1 MICFMV
7 DLQPDQLR
15 TLAAIDAA
23 GTFEAAAQRL
33 GVTPSAVSQRV
44 RALESAVG
52 QVLVRRGKP
61 AGLTPPGQ
69 VLVRHARH
77 LALQQADVLAEL
89 GIGAAERAGD
99 PADPDGAVAP
109 LPEVTLVVSGDAL
122 TTWALPALVEA
133 SGWARL
139 EVLRED
145 EEHSIG
151 LLRDGTAVAAVTSV
165 AEAVPGCRSTLLG
178 QMRYRPMASPEFAAR
193 WFPDGPTAAALAR
206 APVLAFDRKDDLQPP
221 SRPRVERVPA
231 RDRAR
236 HGLGHAPRPPERPG
250 RACGAP
256 RGLRRRPGDGR
267 AAALAA
273 VAPALDVP
281 RPPGDG
287 RRARGSCRA
296 RRSLTSGR
304 HPLPQTPASAR
315 TTSAAGPPGAFR

>member
-1 MICFMV
+1 V

-15 TLAAIDAA
+15 TLDAIAAA

-61 AGLTPPGQ
+61 AELTPPGQ

-89 GIGAAERAGD
+89 GIGTATRPSD
-99 PADPDGAVAP
+99 PEADCGVL

-178 QMRYRPMASPEFAAR
+178 RMRYRPMASPAFAAR
-193 WFPDGPTAAALAR
+193 WFPEGPTAVALSR
-206 APVLAFDRKDDLQPP
+206 APVLAFDRKDDLQERYLRLRAQEAVGTAAGAVIDPP
-221 SRPRVERVPA
+221 RHHVPA
-231 RDRAR
+231 SNEFRRAIELGMGWGMLPDLQSARAERAGRLVGFDDARAMDVPQHWQQWRLHSTSLDRLAT
-236 HGLGHAPRPPERPG
+236 AV
-250 RACGAP
+250 A
-256 RGLRRRPGDGR
+256 R
-267 AAALAA
+267 AARAAL
-273 VAPALDVP
+273 
-281 RPPGDG
+281 GD
-287 RRARGSCRA
+287 
-296 RRSLTSGR
+296 
-304 HPLPQTPASAR
+304 P
-315 TTSAAGPPGAFR
+315 

>member
-1 MICFMV
+1 MV

-15 TLAAIDAA
+15 TLAAIAAA
-23 GTFEAAAQRL
+23 GTFEAAAHRL

-61 AGLTPPGQ
+61 AELTPPGQ

-77 LALQQADVLAEL
+77 LELQQADVLTEL
-89 GIGAAERAGD
+89 GIGAAGRPSD
-99 PADPDGAVAP
+99 PAASDDAAAP

-178 QMRYRPMASPEFAAR
+178 HMRYRPMASPAFVAR
-193 WFPDGPTAAALAR
+193 WFPDGPTPAALSR
-206 APVLAFDRKDDLQPP
+206 APVLAFDRKDDLQERYLRLRTQFAAGTAEGTAAETAIDPP
-221 SRPRVERVPA
+221 RHYVPA
-231 RDRAR
+231 SNEFRRAIELGMGWGMLPDLQSARGERAGRLVGFDDDRATDVPQHWQQWR
-236 HGLGHAPRPPERPG
+236 LHSTSLDRLAS
-250 RACGAP
+250 AVS
-256 RGLRRRPGDGR
+256 R
-267 AAALAA
+267 AARTAL
-273 VAPALDVP
+273 
-281 RPPGDG
+281 
-287 RRARGSCRA
+287 GS
-296 RRSLTSGR
+296 S
-304 HPLPQTPASAR
+304 
-315 TTSAAGPPGAFR
+315 

>member
-1 MICFMV
+1 MV

-61 AGLTPPGQ
+61 AELTPPGQ

-77 LALQQADVLAEL
+77 LALQQADVLTEL
-89 GIGAAERAGD
+89 GIGAAGRD
-99 PADPDGAVAP
+99 PADADDAAAP

-178 QMRYRPMASPEFAAR
+178 QMRYRPMASPAFVAR
-193 WFPDGPTAAALAR
+193 WFPDGPTPAALSR
-206 APVLAFDRKDDLQPP
+206 APVLAFDRKDDLQERYLRLRAQRAAGTEAGTEAGTAAATVIDPP
-221 SRPRVERVPA
+221 RHDVPA
-231 RDRAR
+231 SNEFRRAIELGMGWGMLPDLQSARAERAGRLVGFDDARAMDVPQHWQQWRLHSTSLDRLA
-236 HGLGHAPRPPERPG
+236 
-250 RACGAP
+250 
-256 RGLRRRPGDGR
+256 
-267 AAALAA
+267 AA
-273 VAPALDVP
+273 VARAARAAL
-281 RPPGDG
+281 
-287 RRARGSCRA
+287 
-296 RRSLTSGR
+296 
-304 HPLPQTPASAR
+304 
-315 TTSAAGPPGAFR
+315 GAP

>member
-1 MICFMV
+1 MV

-15 TLAAIDAA
+15 TLAAIAA
-23 GTFEAAAQRL
+23 EGTFEAAAHRL

-206 APVLAFDRKDDLQPP
+206 APVLAFDRKDDLQERYLRLRARQAGAAAEVAIDPP
-221 SRPRVERVPA
+221 RHHVPA
-231 RDRAR
+231 SNEFRRAIELGMGWGMLPDLQSARAERAGRLVGFDDARAMDVPQHWQQWRLHSTSLDRLATAVAR
-236 HGLGHAPRPPERPG
+236 AA
-250 RACGAP
+250 RAALGAP
-256 RGLRRRPGDGR
+256 
-267 AAALAA
+267 
-273 VAPALDVP
+273 
-281 RPPGDG
+281 
-287 RRARGSCRA
+287 
-296 RRSLTSGR
+296 
-304 HPLPQTPASAR
+304 
-315 TTSAAGPPGAFR
+315 

>member
-1 MICFMV
+1 MV

-15 TLAAIDAA
+15 TLDAIAAA

-61 AGLTPPGQ
+61 AELTPPGQ

-89 GIGAAERAGD
+89 GIGSAGRPDD
-99 PADPDGAVAP
+99 PADTDDAAVP

-178 QMRYRPMASPEFAAR
+178 RMRYRPMASPAFAAR
-193 WFPDGPTAAALAR
+193 WFPEGPTAVALSR
-206 APVLAFDRKDDLQPP
+206 APVLAFDRKDDLQERYLRLRAQEAVGTAAGAVIDPP
-221 SRPRVERVPA
+221 RHHVPA
-231 RDRAR
+231 SNEFRRAIELGMGWGMLPDLQSARAERAGRLVGFDDARAMDVPQHWQQWRLHSTSLDRLAT
-236 HGLGHAPRPPERPG
+236 AV
-250 RACGAP
+250 A
-256 RGLRRRPGDGR
+256 R
-267 AAALAA
+267 AARAAL
-273 VAPALDVP
+273 
-281 RPPGDG
+281 GD
-287 RRARGSCRA
+287 
-296 RRSLTSGR
+296 
-304 HPLPQTPASAR
+304 P
-315 TTSAAGPPGAFR
+315 

>member
-1 MICFMV
+1 MV

-15 TLAAIDAA
+15 TLDAIAAA

-61 AGLTPPGQ
+61 AELTPPGQ

-89 GIGAAERAGD
+89 GIGTATRPSDPEAG
-99 PADPDGAVAP
+99 GGVP

-133 SGWARL
+133 SEWARL

-178 QMRYRPMASPEFAAR
+178 RMRYRPMASPAFAAR
-193 WFPDGPTAAALAR
+193 WFPEGPTAVALSR
-206 APVLAFDRKDDLQPP
+206 APVLAFDRKDDLQERYLRLRAQEAVGTAAGAVIDPP
-221 SRPRVERVPA
+221 RHHVPA
-231 RDRAR
+231 SNEFRRAIELGMGWGMLPDLQSARAERAGLLVGFDDARAMDVPQHWQQWRLHSTSLDRLAT
-236 HGLGHAPRPPERPG
+236 AV
-250 RACGAP
+250 A
-256 RGLRRRPGDGR
+256 R
-267 AAALAA
+267 AARAAL
-273 VAPALDVP
+273 
-281 RPPGDG
+281 GD
-287 RRARGSCRA
+287 
-296 RRSLTSGR
+296 
-304 HPLPQTPASAR
+304 P
-315 TTSAAGPPGAFR
+315 

>member
-1 MICFMV
+1 MV

-15 TLAAIDAA
+15 TLDAIAAA

-61 AGLTPPGQ
+61 AELTPPGQ

-89 GIGAAERAGD
+89 GIGTATRPSD
-99 PADPDGAVAP
+99 PEADCGVL

-178 QMRYRPMASPEFAAR
+178 RMRYRPMASPAFAAR
-193 WFPDGPTAAALAR
+193 WFPEGPTAVALSR
-206 APVLAFDRKDDLQPP
+206 APVLAFDRKDDLQERYLRLRAQEAVGTAAGAVIDPP
-221 SRPRVERVPA
+221 RHHVPA
-231 RDRAR
+231 SNEFRRAIELGMGWGMLPDLQSARAERAGRLVGFDDARAMDVPQHWQQWRLHSTSLDRLAT
-236 HGLGHAPRPPERPG
+236 AV
-250 RACGAP
+250 A
-256 RGLRRRPGDGR
+256 R
-267 AAALAA
+267 AARAAL
-273 VAPALDVP
+273 
-281 RPPGDG
+281 GD
-287 RRARGSCRA
+287 
-296 RRSLTSGR
+296 
-304 HPLPQTPASAR
+304 P
-315 TTSAAGPPGAFR
+315 

>member
-1 MICFMV
+1 MCFMV

-15 TLAAIDAA
+15 TLAAISAA
-23 GTFEAAAQRL
+23 GTFEAAAHRL

-206 APVLAFDRKDDLQPP
+206 APVLAFDRKADLQERYLRLRSRQAGAAAGVAIDPP
-221 SRPRVERVPA
+221 RHHVPA
-231 RDRAR
+231 SNEFRRAIELGMGWGMLPDLQSARAERAGRLVGFDDARAMDVPQHWQQWRLHSTSLDRLATAVAR
-236 HGLGHAPRPPERPG
+236 AA
-250 RACGAP
+250 RAALGAP
-256 RGLRRRPGDGR
+256 
-267 AAALAA
+267 
-273 VAPALDVP
+273 
-281 RPPGDG
+281 
-287 RRARGSCRA
+287 
-296 RRSLTSGR
+296 
-304 HPLPQTPASAR
+304 
-315 TTSAAGPPGAFR
+315 

>member
-1 MICFMV
+1 MV

-15 TLAAIDAA
+15 TLATIAAA
-23 GTFEAAAQRL
+23 GTFEAAAHRL

-61 AGLTPPGQ
+61 AELTGPGE

-89 GIGAAERAGD
+89 GIGATEPARD
-99 PADPDGAVAP
+99 PSTDDDGAP
-109 LPEVTLVVSGDAL
+109 LPEITLVVSGDAL

-139 EVLRED
+139 EILRED

-178 QMRYRPMASPEFAAR
+178 RMRYRPMASPAFAAR
-193 WFPDGPTAAALAR
+193 WFPDGPTPAALSR
-206 APVLAFDRKDDLQPP
+206 APVLAFDRKDDLQERYLRVRAQGAGASAGTAAGVAFDPP
-221 SRPRVERVPA
+221 RHHVPA
-231 RDRAR
+231 SNEFRRAIELGMGWGMLPDLQSARAERAGRLVGFDDARAVDVPQHWQQWRLHSTSLDRLATAVAR
-236 HGLGHAPRPPERPG
+236 AA
-250 RACGAP
+250 RAALGAP
-256 RGLRRRPGDGR
+256 
-267 AAALAA
+267 
-273 VAPALDVP
+273 
-281 RPPGDG
+281 
-287 RRARGSCRA
+287 
-296 RRSLTSGR
+296 
-304 HPLPQTPASAR
+304 
-315 TTSAAGPPGAFR
+315 

>member
-1 MICFMV
+1 MV

-15 TLAAIDAA
+15 TLAAISVA

-52 QVLVRRGKP
+52 QVLVRRGRP
-61 AGLTPPGQ
+61 AELTPPGQ

-89 GIGAAERAGD
+89 GIGTATRLND
-99 PADPDGAVAP
+99 PAADGGVP

-178 QMRYRPMASPEFAAR
+178 QMRYRPMASPAFAAR
-193 WFPDGPTAAALAR
+193 WFPEGPTAVALSR
-206 APVLAFDRKDDLQPP
+206 APVLAFDRKDDLQERYLRLRAQEAVGTAAGGMAGTVIDPP
-221 SRPRVERVPA
+221 RHHVPA
-231 RDRAR
+231 SNEFRRAIELGMGWGMLPDLQSARAEREGRLVGFDDARAMHVPQHWQQWRLHSTSLDRLAT
-236 HGLGHAPRPPERPG
+236 AV
-250 RACGAP
+250 A
-256 RGLRRRPGDGR
+256 R
-267 AAALAA
+267 AARAAL
-273 VAPALDVP
+273 
-281 RPPGDG
+281 GD
-287 RRARGSCRA
+287 S
-296 RRSLTSGR
+296 
-304 HPLPQTPASAR
+304 
-315 TTSAAGPPGAFR
+315 

>member
-1 MICFMV
+1 MM

-15 TLAAIDAA
+15 TLATIAAA
-23 GTFEAAAQRL
+23 GTFEAAAHRL

-61 AGLTPPGQ
+61 AELTPPGQ

-77 LALQQADVLAEL
+77 LELQQADVLAEL
-89 GIGAAERAGD
+89 GIGAPEA
-99 PADPDGAVAP
+99 PAPQPVEDAAAP

-165 AEAVPGCRSTLLG
+165 AEPVPGCRSTLLG
-178 QMRYRPMASPEFAAR
+178 QMRYRPMASPAFVAR
-193 WFPDGPTAAALAR
+193 WFPEGPTAVALSR
-206 APVLAFDRKDDLQPP
+206 APVLAFDRKDDLQERYLRLRAQRAAGTGAGTPAGPATDPP
-221 SRPRVERVPA
+221 RHYVPA
-231 RDRAR
+231 SNEFRRAIELGMGWGMLPDLQSARAERAGRLVGFDDARAMDVPQHWQQWRLHSTSLDRLA
-236 HGLGHAPRPPERPG
+236 
-250 RACGAP
+250 
-256 RGLRRRPGDGR
+256 
-267 AAALAA
+267 AA
-273 VAPALDVP
+273 VARAARAAL
-281 RPPGDG
+281 
-287 RRARGSCRA
+287 
-296 RRSLTSGR
+296 
-304 HPLPQTPASAR
+304 
-315 TTSAAGPPGAFR
+315 GAP

>member
-1 MICFMV
+1 MV

-15 TLAAIDAA
+15 TLDAIAAA

-61 AGLTPPGQ
+61 AELTPPGQ

-89 GIGAAERAGD
+89 GIGTATRPSD
-99 PADPDGAVAP
+99 PEADGGVP

-178 QMRYRPMASPEFAAR
+178 RMRYRPMASPAFAAR
-193 WFPDGPTAAALAR
+193 WFPEGPTAVALSR
-206 APVLAFDRKDDLQPP
+206 APVLAFDRKDDLQERYLRLRAQEATGTAAGAVIDPP
-221 SRPRVERVPA
+221 RHHVPA
-231 RDRAR
+231 SNEFRRAIELGMGWGMLPDLQSARAERAGRLVGFDDARAMDVPQHWQQWRLHSTSLDRLAT
-236 HGLGHAPRPPERPG
+236 AV
-250 RACGAP
+250 A
-256 RGLRRRPGDGR
+256 R
-267 AAALAA
+267 AARAAL
-273 VAPALDVP
+273 
-281 RPPGDG
+281 GD
-287 RRARGSCRA
+287 
-296 RRSLTSGR
+296 
-304 HPLPQTPASAR
+304 P
-315 TTSAAGPPGAFR
+315 

>member
-1 MICFMV
+1 MV

-15 TLAAIDAA
+15 TLAAISVA
-23 GTFEAAAQRL
+23 GTFEAAAHRL

-61 AGLTPPGQ
+61 AELTPPGQ

-89 GIGAAERAGD
+89 GIGTAEPPSD
-99 PADPDGAVAP
+99 PAEADGVAP

-178 QMRYRPMASPEFAAR
+178 QMRYRPMASPAFAAR
-193 WFPDGPTAAALAR
+193 WFPEGPTAVALSR
-206 APVLAFDRKDDLQPP
+206 APVLAFDRKDDLQERYLRLRAQGAGVALDPP
-221 SRPRVERVPA
+221 RHHVPA
-231 RDRAR
+231 SNEFRRAIELGMGWGMLPDLQSARAERAGRLVGFDDARAMHVPQHWQQWRLHSTSLDRLA
-236 HGLGHAPRPPERPG
+236 
-250 RACGAP
+250 
-256 RGLRRRPGDGR
+256 
-267 AAALAA
+267 AA
-273 VAPALDVP
+273 VARAARAAL
-281 RPPGDG
+281 
-287 RRARGSCRA
+287 
-296 RRSLTSGR
+296 
-304 HPLPQTPASAR
+304 
-315 TTSAAGPPGAFR
+315 GAP

>member
-1 MICFMV
+1 M

-15 TLAAIDAA
+15 TLDAIAAA

-61 AGLTPPGQ
+61 AELTPPGQ

-89 GIGAAERAGD
+89 GIGTATRPSD
-99 PADPDGAVAP
+99 PEADGGVL

-178 QMRYRPMASPEFAAR
+178 RMRYRPMASPAFAAR
-193 WFPDGPTAAALAR
+193 WFPEGPTAVALSR
-206 APVLAFDRKDDLQPP
+206 APVLAFDRKDDLQERYLRLRAQEAVGTAAGAVIDPP
-221 SRPRVERVPA
+221 RHHVPA
-231 RDRAR
+231 SNEFRRAIELGMGWGMLPDLQSARAERAGRLVGFDDARAMDVPQHWQQWRLHSTSLDRLAT
-236 HGLGHAPRPPERPG
+236 AV
-250 RACGAP
+250 A
-256 RGLRRRPGDGR
+256 R
-267 AAALAA
+267 AARAAL
-273 VAPALDVP
+273 
-281 RPPGDG
+281 GD
-287 RRARGSCRA
+287 
-296 RRSLTSGR
+296 
-304 HPLPQTPASAR
+304 P
-315 TTSAAGPPGAFR
+315 

>member
-1 MICFMV
+1 MV

-15 TLAAIDAA
+15 TLAAIAAA
-23 GTFEAAAQRL
+23 GTFDAAAHRL

-61 AGLTPPGQ
+61 AELTPPGQ
-69 VLVRHARH
+69 VLVRHAHH
-77 LALQQADVLAEL
+77 LELQQADVLAEL
-89 GIGAAERAGD
+89 GIRPAERPALDPTEAG
-99 PADPDGAVAP
+99 GVAP

-178 QMRYRPMASPEFAAR
+178 QMRYRPMASPAFAAR
-193 WFPDGPTAAALAR
+193 WFPEGPTAAALSR
-206 APVLAFDRKDDLQPP
+206 APVLAFDRKDDLQERYLRLRTQEVGTAGTVIDPP
-221 SRPRVERVPA
+221 RHYVPA
-231 RDRAR
+231 SNEFRRAIELGMGWGMLPDLQSAPAERAGRLVGFDDARAMDVPQHWQQWRLHSTSLDRVA
-236 HGLGHAPRPPERPG
+236 
-250 RACGAP
+250 
-256 RGLRRRPGDGR
+256 
-267 AAALAA
+267 AA
-273 VAPALDVP
+273 VARAARAAL
-281 RPPGDG
+281 
-287 RRARGSCRA
+287 
-296 RRSLTSGR
+296 
-304 HPLPQTPASAR
+304 
-315 TTSAAGPPGAFR
+315 GAP

>member
-1 MICFMV
+1 MCFMV

-15 TLAAIDAA
+15 TLAAISAA
-23 GTFEAAAQRL
+23 GTFEAAAHRL

-44 RALESAVG
+44 RALESTVG

-61 AGLTPPGQ
+61 AELTPPGQ

-178 QMRYRPMASPEFAAR
+178 QMRYRPMASPAFAAR
-193 WFPDGPTAAALAR
+193 WFPDGPTAAALSR
-206 APVLAFDRKDDLQPP
+206 APVLAFDRKDDLQERYLRLRAQGEGVALDPP
-221 SRPRVERVPA
+221 RHHVPA
-231 RDRAR
+231 SNEFRRAIELGMGWGMLPDLQSARAEREGRLVGFDDARAMDVPQHWQQWRLHSTSLDRLATAVAR
-236 HGLGHAPRPPERPG
+236 AA
-250 RACGAP
+250 RAALGAP
-256 RGLRRRPGDGR
+256 
-267 AAALAA
+267 
-273 VAPALDVP
+273 
-281 RPPGDG
+281 
-287 RRARGSCRA
+287 
-296 RRSLTSGR
+296 
-304 HPLPQTPASAR
+304 
-315 TTSAAGPPGAFR
+315 